1 MKRTLL
7 TLLLLATLQVGNS
20 QALPQTCWTGNY
32 LTTPTSRFIINT
44 NGTALDTKTGLIW
57 KRCLEGYTWNGSTC
71 TGSTALANWQ
81 TALQKAAVSTFAG
94 NSNWRLPNI
103 KELASIAERGCV
115 NPQMNLAI
123 FPNMPTLVIWS
134 GTPASGSQP
143 ATNAWTGGSGF
154 QNHWNHPKTSLYG
167 VLLVRDSP

>member
-7 TLLLLATLQVGNS
+7 NLLLLAALHVGNA
-20 QALPQTCWTGNY
+20 QALTQTCWASNY
-32 LTTPTSRFIINT
+32 LTTPTSRFVINP

-81 TALQKAAVSTFAG
+81 TALQQAAASTFAS

-115 NPQMNLAI
+115 NPQVNLTI
-123 FPNMPTLVIWS
+123 FPNMPTLIIWS
-134 GTPASGSQP
+134 GTPALQP
-143 ATNAWTGGSGF
+143 ATSAWTGGSGF
-154 QNHWNHPKTSLYG
+154 QNHWYRSKTELHG